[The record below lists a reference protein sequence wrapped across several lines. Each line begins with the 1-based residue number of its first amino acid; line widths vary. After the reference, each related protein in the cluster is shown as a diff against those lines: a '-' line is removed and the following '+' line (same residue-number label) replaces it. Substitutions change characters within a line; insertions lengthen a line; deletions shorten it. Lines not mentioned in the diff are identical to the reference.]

1 MKPEEILSYEP
12 KVLSQEQ
19 REFYF
24 ENGYLQLESFVDQDW
39 LDRLWSVTN
48 RLIEDSSAAYWDE
61 VNLGNTDRIVNPLPW
76 WRRRPTSR
84 LPRKGP
90 SGSTTR
96 QSPKRYRRSTA
107 SQTAPIGTDASSDN
121 GITD

>member
-48 RLIEDSSAAYWDE
+48 RLIEE
-61 VNLGNTDRIVNPLPW
+61 
-76 WRRRPTSR
+76 SR
-84 LPRKGP
+84 KLSKSDQVFDIEPNH
-90 SGSTTR
+90 
-96 QSPKRYRRSTA
+96 TA
-107 SQTAPIGTDASSDN
+107 EKLSLIH
-121 GITD
+121 I